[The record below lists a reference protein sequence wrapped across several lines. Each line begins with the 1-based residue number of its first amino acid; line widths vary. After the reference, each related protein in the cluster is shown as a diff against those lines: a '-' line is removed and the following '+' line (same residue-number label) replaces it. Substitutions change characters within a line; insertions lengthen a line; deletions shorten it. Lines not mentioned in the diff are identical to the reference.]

1 MLQHAVC
8 NLPSPMSAP
17 RGRPTLWPGGA
28 GQCGRAGHGLCY
40 QVPASSL
47 SSSRCFFQTSGEP
60 SGCSRHIPRRG
71 LFASKRSIWR
81 WQITLLQNVA
91 RRRPATLCDGSWRSV
106 AACGRLVT
114 HSPRWNT
121 FSLETI
127 SLMLICFSQWS
138 MIREGVKK
146 SKWKFNMDKTK

>member
-1 MLQHAVC
+1 MQVPRPTRKKKVVKKKISEKRSFLRPRESTALNRYRKNKTKYRSISMEQKNKTVSLRGAQNTHNHNQRTPLELDLLQHAVC

-81 WQITLLQNVA
+81 
-91 RRRPATLCDGSWRSV
+91 
-106 AACGRLVT
+106 
-114 HSPRWNT
+114 
-121 FSLETI
+121 
-127 SLMLICFSQWS
+127 
-138 MIREGVKK
+138 
-146 SKWKFNMDKTK
+146 